1 MNSIIEDNRNELKM
15 YAEKLVSYE
24 SNIKDHTYKNQ
35 EL

>member
-24 SNIKDHTYKNQ
+24 SNIKVFK
-35 EL
+35 